1 MYKKAISA
9 VYVINV
15 ALQSIFTLVWQIA
28 LGLGIGYLC
37 VRFLSAPE
45 WIYVPLILAGVL
57 TGILSMVK
65 FLLGAMR
72 SLDRLEEQHARD
84 ARARKDRAA
93 RPDGG
98 ADGVEGDTDESDP
111 DA

>member
-9 VYVINV
+9 VYVINI

-57 TGILSMVK
+57 TGIVSMVK
-65 FLLGAMR
+65 FLLGAMK
-72 SLDRLEEQHARD
+72 SLDRLEAQHARD
-84 ARARKDRAA
+84 KKTNPTAA
-93 RPDGG
+93 PRTDTDGG
-98 ADGVEGDTDESDP
+98 TGGADESDP
-111 DA
+111 NP